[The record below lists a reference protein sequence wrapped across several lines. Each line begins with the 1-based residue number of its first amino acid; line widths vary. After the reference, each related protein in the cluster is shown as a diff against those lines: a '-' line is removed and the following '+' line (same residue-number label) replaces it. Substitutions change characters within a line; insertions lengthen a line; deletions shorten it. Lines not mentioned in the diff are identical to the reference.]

1 MDDAVSCR
9 IHPTAI
15 ISPDAELAAD
25 VRVGAFAIIEGKTVV
40 GRGCEIR
47 PRAHLIGPLTM
58 GRDNTVFGNVV
69 IGERPQHFQYKG
81 EPTGVEIGDR
91 NTFRENMTVHRGTTH
106 SWKTCIGNDNYF
118 MAGSHVAH
126 DCRIGDR
133 CILVNNALLGGHCV
147 LEDGVTISGNSAIH
161 QFCRMGRLSFLS
173 GASGSSKDV
182 PPFIIQ
188 QEINIVAGVN
198 VVGMRRAGL
207 NAEQISAIR
216 RVYQIVYLR
225 GLTLPNA
232 LAQVEQE
239 LGTIDV
245 VQEFI
250 AFVRA
255 SRRGINGTRRGALE
269 PLAA

>member
-1 MDDAVSCR
+1 MDVTASPR
-9 IHPTAI
+9 IHPTAL
-15 ISPDAELAAD
+15 ISAEAELAPD
-25 VRVGAFAIIEGKTVV
+25 VEVGAFVVIEGKVRI
-40 GRGCEIR
+40 GPGCVIR
-47 PRAHLIGPLTM
+47 PRAHLVGPLTM
-58 GRDNTVFGNVV
+58 GKGNTVFGNVV

-81 EPTGVEIGDR
+81 EPTGVVIGDG
-91 NTFRENMTVHRGTTH
+91 NTFRENVTIHRGTTH
-106 SWKTCIGNDNYF
+106 SWETRIGNDNYF

-126 DCRIGDR
+126 DCQIGNR
-133 CILVNNALLGGHCV
+133 CILVNNALLGGHCT
-147 LEDGVTISGNSAIH
+147 LEDCVTISGNSAIH

-207 NAEQISAIR
+207 TPEQINAIR

-239 LGTIDV
+239 LGKVDV

-250 AFVRA
+250 AFVR
-255 SRRGINGTRRGALE
+255 SSKRGINGTRRGATE